1 MRGDPAGGTTD
12 EGVPV
17 TKARDI
23 MHTGAQC
30 IGAHQTLAEAA
41 RMMRDKHVGA
51 LPICGDDQKL
61 KGIITDR
68 DIVLRCIAEGK
79 DPATMTAI
87 ELGGHLHC
95 VRAED
100 SMEAVLRKM
109 EQHQIRRIPVID
121 GDRLVGMI
129 SEADLA
135 MGHREGQRLTDQQII
150 EFMDSVYLKH

>member
-1 MRGDPAGGTTD
+1 MTT
-12 EGVPV
+12 
-17 TKARDI
+17 ARDI

-41 RMMRDKHVGA
+41 KMMRDMHVGA

-61 KGIITDR
+61 HGIVTDR
-68 DIVLRCIAEGK
+68 DIVLRCVAEGK
-79 DPATMTAI
+79 NPADMTAMD
-87 ELGGHLHC
+87 LAGHLHC

-100 SMEAVLRKM
+100 SMDTVLKKM

-121 GDRLVGMI
+121 GERLVGMI

-135 MGHREGQRLTDQQII
+135 MGHREGHRLTDEQII
-150 EFMDSVYLKH
+150 KFMDSVYMKQ

>member
-1 MRGDPAGGTTD
+1 MTT
-12 EGVPV
+12 
-17 TKARDI
+17 ARDI

-30 IGAHQTLAEAA
+30 IRADQTLAEAA
-41 RMMRDKHVGA
+41 MMMRDMNVGA

-68 DIVLRCIAEGK
+68 DIVVRCIAEGK
-79 DPATMTAI
+79 NPADMMAMDMA
-87 ELGGHLHC
+87 GHLHC

-100 SMEAVLRKM
+100 SMDTVLKKM

-135 MGHREGQRLTDQQII
+135 MGHRNGQRLTDQQII
-150 EFMDSVYLKH
+150 EFMDSVYMMR

>member
-1 MRGDPAGGTTD
+1 M
-12 EGVPV
+12 
-17 TKARDI
+17 TKAREI

-41 RMMRDKHVGA
+41 MMMRDKNVGA

-68 DIVLRCIAEGK
+68 DIVVRCLAEGK
-79 DPATMTAI
+79 DPAKMTAMD
-87 ELGGHLHC
+87 LAGHLHC
-95 VRAED
+95 VRAD
-100 SMEAVLRKM
+100 DDMDAVLRKM

-121 GDRLVGMI
+121 GERLVGMI

-135 MGHREGQRLTDQQII
+135 MGRRDGHRLTDQQIL
-150 EFMDSVYLKH
+150 EFMEGVYMKA

>member
-1 MRGDPAGGTTD
+1 MTT
-12 EGVPV
+12 
-17 TKARDI
+17 ARDI

-41 RMMRDKHVGA
+41 KMMRDKKVGA

-61 KGIITDR
+61 HGIITDR
-68 DIVLRCIAEGK
+68 DIVIQCLAEGK
-79 DPATMTAI
+79 DPAKMTAMD
-87 ELGGHLHC
+87 LAGHLHC

-100 SMEAVLRKM
+100 SVDTVLTKM

-121 GDRLVGMI
+121 GERLVGMI

-135 MGHREGQRLTDQQII
+135 MGHREGQRLTDEQII
-150 EFMDSVYLKH
+150 KFMDSVYMKK